1 LGDKLNNNNS
11 ETDYNAPLS
20 KIHPAVFVLLSLI
33 VVFIT
38 YQVFGGILSYLIL
51 GEDIKNY
58 SSQPMLTRI
67 IVSFAQ
73 FMFILVPV
81 ILLSILQGNK
91 SKITFRL
98 KTPKTSVF
106 WLGMLGM
113 AVVQPALQSYLFVQ
127 NKILMNLPFGT
138 ELISKLKELLD
149 VFEQATLNLV
159 TAQSIPEFILVVF
172 VIAVTPALCE
182 EFFFRGLI
190 LNNFERVMPYGKSI
204 FLTGFIFAIFHFHPF
219 NLIPLIVL
227 GFYLTYVVYYSGSI
241 WTGAAAHFI
250 NNFLS
255 AYLVFRFGS
264 ENFDKPDGSFAE
276 NSVLL
281 VSGVFSL
288 ILFLIILV
296 LIKRNGTDR
305 KNKIVVNV

>member
-1 LGDKLNNNNS
+1 MGDILNNNKQ
-11 ETDYNAPLS
+11 ETDQSAPLS
-20 KIHPAVFVLLSLI
+20 KIHPAVFVLISLF
-33 VVFIT
+33 VVFVT
-38 YQVFGGILSYLIL
+38 YQVFGGILSFLIL

-91 SKITFRL
+91 TKFAFRI
-98 KTPKTSVF
+98 KPPKTSVF
-106 WLGMLGM
+106 WLGMLGIV
-113 AVVQPALQSYLFVQ
+113 VVQPALQSYLFVQ

-138 ELISKLKELLD
+138 ELIGKMKELIDLL
-149 VFEQATLNLV
+149 EQATLNLV
-159 TAQSIPEFILVVF
+159 SAHSIPEFIVVVF
-172 VIAVTPALCE
+172 VIAVTPAVCE

-241 WTGAAAHFI
+241 WTGVAAHFI
-250 NNFLS
+250 NNFMS
-255 AYLVFRFGS
+255 AFLVYRFGR
-264 ENFDKPDGSFAE
+264 ENFDKPDGSLAD
-276 NSVLL
+276 NSLLL
-281 VSGVFSL
+281 VSGAVSL
-288 ILFLIILV
+288 IVFLIIMA
-296 LIKRNGTDR
+296 LIKKNGTER